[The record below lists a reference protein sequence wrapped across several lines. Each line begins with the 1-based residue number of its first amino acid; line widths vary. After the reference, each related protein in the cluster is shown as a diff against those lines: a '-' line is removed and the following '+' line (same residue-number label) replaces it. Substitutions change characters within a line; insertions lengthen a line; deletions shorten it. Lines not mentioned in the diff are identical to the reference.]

1 MYIHRLIIAA
11 KCLASQPVYR
21 IKKFLSML
29 GRAQDSKVTMVKN
42 RRWAVMVRITT
53 NQLAWRKAMATI
65 GKLREPREGIFRG
78 IH

>member
-11 KCLASQPVYR
+11 KCLASQPAYR
-21 IKKFLSML
+21 IKKFLIMV
-29 GRAQDSKVTMVKN
+29 GRAQDSKATMVKN
-42 RRWAVMVRITT
+42 RRWAVMVRITS

-65 GKLREPREGIFRG
+65 SKLREPREGIFRG